1 MRGTAPAGG
10 VKTIVPTSRLL
21 PAVAR
26 SARRAL
32 GAVLALCAFFAIGQA
47 PSPASAPVVL
57 LEMEGAIGPATAD
70 YISRGISR
78 AAKDG
83 AQLVVLRTD
92 TPGGLDPSMRQIVK
106 AILASSVPVV
116 TFVGPSGA
124 RAASAGTFILYA
136 SHIAAMAPG
145 TNLGAATPVQIG
157 GAPGM
162 PDGKSPGQEP
172 AKDKEKDAST
182 DAKKELPGSAMTRKQ
197 VNDAAAFIRGL
208 AQMRGRNI
216 EWAEQAVREG
226 VSMSSADAIR
236 QNIIEYVADDVPAL
250 LKQLDGKQ
258 VTVANAARTLA
269 TAGATLVT
277 PTPDW
282 RTRVLAVITDP
293 SVALILMM
301 LGMYGLFFE
310 FMSPGFG
317 VAGVLGAIC
326 LLLGLYALHLLPLN
340 YLGLGLILLG
350 IALMIGE
357 AFTPSFGILGS
368 GGLVAFVIGATLL
381 VDTDVPDFGI
391 PMSLIFGVAAASVLL
406 MSVVGGIAWKDRKR
420 VVVSGSEEMIG
431 AEGEMLDDAE
441 GEGWAR
447 VHGEM
452 WRVHGAMALR
462 RGDRVRV
469 RSRKGLLLEVEPLH
483 QRKGE

>member
-1 MRGTAPAGG
+1 MRT
-10 VKTIVPTSRLL
+10 TRFF

-26 SARRAL
+26 IARLAL
-32 GAVLALCAFFAIGQA
+32 GAALALCTLAAAEQA
-47 PSPASAPVVL
+47 PSQPGTAVVV

-70 YISRGISR
+70 YVSRGISR
-78 AAKDG
+78 AARDG
-83 AQLVVLRTD
+83 AQLVVVRTD

-106 AILASSVPVV
+106 AILASSIPVAV
-116 TFVGPSGA
+116 FVGPSGA

-162 PDGKSPGQEP
+162 PDGKAPGGEP
-172 AKDKEKDAST
+172 GKDTGTE
-182 DAKKELPGSAMTRKQ
+182 AKKDSGGSAMARKQ

-226 VSMSSADAIR
+226 VSMSSADALK
-236 QNIIEYVADDVPAL
+236 QNVIEYIADDVPQL

-258 VTVANAARTLA
+258 VTIANAARTLA
-269 TAGATLVT
+269 TAGAALVS
-277 PTPDW
+277 PAPDW

-326 LLLGLYALHLLPLN
+326 LLLGLYALHLLPLS
-340 YLGLGLILLG
+340 YLGLAMVLLG
-350 IALMIGE
+350 IALMVGE
-357 AFTPSFGILGS
+357 AFTPSFGILGA

-381 VDTDVPDFGI
+381 VDTDVPGFGI
-391 PMSLIFGVAAASVLL
+391 PMPLIFGVAAVSVLL
-406 MSVVGGIAWKDRKR
+406 MSVVGGIAWKDRR
-420 VVVSGSEEMIG
+420 RAVVSGAEEMIG
-431 AEGEMLDDAE
+431 AEGVMLGDAA

-447 VHGEM
+447 VHSEM
-452 WRVHGAMALR
+452 WRVTSAAPLR
-462 RGDRVRV
+462 TGDAVRV

>member
-1 MRGTAPAGG
+1 
-10 VKTIVPTSRLL
+10 
-21 PAVAR
+21 
-26 SARRAL
+26 
-32 GAVLALCAFFAIGQA
+32 
-47 PSPASAPVVL
+47 
-57 LEMEGAIGPATAD
+57 MEGAIGPATAD
-70 YISRGISR
+70 YVSRGISR
-78 AAKDG
+78 AARDG
-83 AQLVVLRTD
+83 AQLVVVRTD

-106 AILASSVPVV
+106 AILASSVPVAV
-116 TFVGPSGA
+116 FVGPSGA

-162 PDGKSPGQEP
+162 PDGKAPGGVPERDKETGTD
-172 AKDKEKDAST
+172 ANKEKDKALT
-182 DAKKELPGSAMTRKQ
+182 GSAMTRKQ

-208 AQMRGRNI
+208 AQMRGRNV

-226 VSMSSADAIR
+226 VSMSSADAMK
-236 QNIIEYVADDVPAL
+236 QNVIEYIADDVPQL

-258 VTVANAARTLA
+258 VTIANAPRTLA
-269 TAGATLVT
+269 TAGATLVS
-277 PTPDW
+277 PAPDW
-282 RTRVLAVITDP
+282 RTRVLSVITDP

-326 LLLGLYALHLLPLN
+326 LLLGLYALHLLPLS
-340 YLGLGLILLG
+340 YLGLAMVLLG
-350 IALMIGE
+350 IALMVGE

-381 VDTDVPDFGI
+381 VDTDVPGFGI
-391 PMSLIFGVAAASVLL
+391 PMPLIIGVAAMSVLL
-406 MSVVGGIAWKDRKR
+406 MSVVGRIAWKDRKR
-420 VVVSGSEEMIG
+420 AVVSGAEELIG
-431 AEGEMLDDAE
+431 AVGEMLGDAT

-447 VHGEM
+447 VHSEM
-452 WRVHGAMALR
+452 WRVTSAVPLR
-462 RGDRVRV
+462 TGDAVRV
-469 RSRKGLLLEVEPLH
+469 RSRKGLLLEVEPLQQH
-483 QRKGE
+483 KGE